1 MEGLVSVFLP
11 VFVNLGLAVVAFLA
25 TFKLIRSISSN
36 FVKAGLHGRDL
47 NKTSRE
53 PVYEIIRSPKSGLIS
68 CYMLFRPEALGVIA
82 GVVYLV
88 MMFLFIPVP
97 FFVHWWT
104 RVGPD
109 PHEKVRILW
118 YRTYRFL

>member
-53 PVYEIIRSPKSGLIS
+53 PV
-68 CYMLFRPEALGVIA
+68 PEALGVIA

-109 PHEKVRILW
+109 PHEKVLSF
-118 YRTYRFL
+118 RTNTPICSSTLQNWMLIYLSTAETTG